1 MADGEAGLA
10 AADDDDVVV
19 LGGHGRV
26 LVGCGGGT
34 HRAGSLWTRAAAML
48 RCALKRRRRS
58 ALETTEMLE
67 KTIARLAMTGLS
79 RPMAASGMAA
89 TL

>member
-1 MADGEAGLA
+1 MGCALA
-10 AADDDDVVV
+10 A
-19 LGGHGRV
+19 
-26 LVGCGGGT
+26 
-34 HRAGSLWTRAAAML
+34 L

-79 RPMAASGMAA
+79 RPIAASGMAA